1 MLPVSMVMPRNHLS
15 LKFLRLDSPVVP
27 RPTGIVTL
35 KNRALSPLAEL
46 FIDRVRTL
54 AKPLAKLR

>member
-1 MLPVSMVMPRNHLS
+1 MVMPGNHLL

-27 RPTGIVTL
+27 RPTGIITL
-35 KNRALSPLAEL
+35 RDRALSPLAEL

-54 AKPLAKLR
+54 ARPLAKLR